1 MPDDQNNLSGE
12 QLDKWNYIDRIKR
25 EFSIY
30 GASIS
35 DSGDPWGE
43 ACAEAYAEVMTK
55 GSQSREFSRKIFAKM
70 IELYLER
77 QKVKGD
83 NDV

>member
-1 MPDDQNNLSGE
+1 MTDEPNNLSGE
-12 QLDKWNYIDRIKR
+12 QLDKWNYIDRIIS
-25 EFSIY
+25 EFSVY

-43 ACAEAYAEVMTK
+43 ACAEVMTK
-55 GSQSREFSRKIFAKM
+55 GSRSREFSRKIFAKM
-70 IELYLER
+70 IELYIECQR
-77 QKVKGD
+77 VKGG

>member
-12 QLDKWNYIDRIKR
+12 QLDKWNYIDRIIS
-25 EFSIY
+25 EFSVY

-43 ACAEAYAEVMTK
+43 ACAEARAEVLINTIMQAT
-55 GSQSREFSRKIFAKM
+55 
-70 IELYLER
+70 L
-77 QKVKGD
+77 QKKSMQKSL
-83 NDV
+83 NYF

>member
-1 MPDDQNNLSGE
+1 MTDEPNNLSGE
-12 QLDKWNYIDRIKR
+12 ELDKWNYIDRIKR

-43 ACAEAYAEVMTK
+43 ACAETYAEVMTK
-55 GSQSREFSRKIFAKM
+55 GNRSREFSRKIFAKM